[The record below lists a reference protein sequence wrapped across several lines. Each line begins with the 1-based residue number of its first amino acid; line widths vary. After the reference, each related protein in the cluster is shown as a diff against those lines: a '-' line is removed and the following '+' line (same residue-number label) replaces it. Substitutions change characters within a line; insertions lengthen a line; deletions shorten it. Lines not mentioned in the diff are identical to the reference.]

1 MPNFDHNFSQPINKH
16 TPMKTD
22 QQNRLRFGPH
32 FVAEL
37 NSERGLGLAYTH
49 HYWWFGVDEDLDL
62 TVAKEVRRIF
72 MRYGR
77 CESVALM
84 RNVSGHGGSIV
95 LANGVTFTIYES
107 ASSRT
112 HVVYSVPGMKP
123 VMLDASIP
131 GADFERALWALGRK
145 YPDKV
150 TG

>member
-1 MPNFDHNFSQPINKH
+1 MFIAKKN
-16 TPMKTD
+16 T
-22 QQNRLRFGPH
+22 NRLRFGPH

-49 HYWWFGVDEDLDL
+49 HFWWFGVDEDLA
-62 TVAKEVRRIF
+62 VAKEVRRIF
-72 MRYGR
+72 IRYGR

-84 RNVSGHGGSIV
+84 GNVSGNGGSIV

-123 VMLDASIP
+123 LMLDASFP
-131 GADFERALWALGRK
+131 GADLESALWALARK